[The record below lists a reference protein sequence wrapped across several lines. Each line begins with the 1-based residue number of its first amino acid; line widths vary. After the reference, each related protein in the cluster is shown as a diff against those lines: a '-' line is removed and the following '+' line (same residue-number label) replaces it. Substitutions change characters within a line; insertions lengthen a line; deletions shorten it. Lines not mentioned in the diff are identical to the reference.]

1 MTDANKK
8 KLLIKLNYLIET
20 LDWDSSDFDDL
31 GIDTEDDSVEP
42 IYEIRTALLE
52 IAEGLS

>member
-31 GIDTEDDSVEP
+31 GIDTEDDNVEP